1 MRRMVML
8 IAISTVLLCGAPAGA
23 KEDGFGKVLDVL
35 SGVLGRGDQ
44 QLRGHVV
51 HIRDTAVV
59 MRAEDGQTYV
69 VDATQIDSRKLESL
83 TVGQGITVVGKPG
96 SKSFTLMASDIRR
109 DERGQ
114 ASKPL
119 KKVHGV
125 VQSVSGS
132 NVTFRTDEGRLLSV
146 DAAQIKG
153 PQLQVKS
160 GDAMTLVYEDTA
172 QRKVLARWLEP
183 DQATALVV
191 DPSEQ
196 VSFHGHV
203 LNVTDAALVV
213 RADDGWTHVV
223 DVSRLPA
230 DARRFELGEGVT
242 LTATPSDNV
251 LIASQVLRD
260 RSDPARKGQA
270 AKRLQTLHGT
280 VQSVGGSTMTFRT
293 DDGRL
298 VPVDLSQMK
307 GHVPKP
313 RGGDPVTLVYE
324 AGTRGK
330 VAAMWIQADPV
341 QPAAAV
347 PSARFERLHG
357 QVDSIDGSKFW
368 LKTDDDRWF
377 LVDAAQVDAATRNSV
392 RAGRGV
398 TVVGKVTDATTN
410 LLSAD
415 WIRID

>member
-1 MRRMVML
+1 
-8 IAISTVLLCGAPAGA
+8 
-23 KEDGFGKVLDVL
+23 
-35 SGVLGRGDQ
+35 
-44 QLRGHVV
+44 
-51 HIRDTAVV
+51 
-59 MRAEDGQTYV
+59 
-69 VDATQIDSRKLESL
+69 
-83 TVGQGITVVGKPG
+83 
-96 SKSFTLMASDIRR
+96 
-109 DERGQ
+109 
-114 ASKPL
+114 
-119 KKVHGV
+119 
-125 VQSVSGS
+125 
-132 NVTFRTDEGRLLSV
+132 
-146 DAAQIKG
+146 
-153 PQLQVKS
+153 
-160 GDAMTLVYEDTA
+160 
-172 QRKVLARWLEP
+172 
-183 DQATALVV
+183 
-191 DPSEQ
+191 
-196 VSFHGHV
+196 
-203 LNVTDAALVV
+203 
-213 RADDGWTHVV
+213 
-223 DVSRLPA
+223 
-230 DARRFELGEGVT
+230 
-242 LTATPSDNV
+242 
-251 LIASQVLRD
+251 
-260 RSDPARKGQA
+260 
-270 AKRLQTLHGT
+270 

-324 AGTRGK
+324 AGARGK

-398 TVVGKVTDATTN
+398 TVVGKVTDAATN